1 MPENERTL
9 TRGETERYIISERLP
24 EQYRAADGGMA
35 ARFRFVQDGVAAA
48 MSAASEPE
56 KRAGLSG
63 VLNSLRAFS
72 GEFAKYAE
80 NRAMYESAR
89 QIYEEYLASPESKSG
104 SMLIPA
110 RINGESVRINAADL
124 ADIACV
130 SERRI
135 QDIVRDRHRAA
146 EQEFGSGRVVGG
158 VDFYGL
164 TTPECAEALL
174 GYAGNATSGK
184 PPENAAQ
191 AAFAALNQRLA
202 EKRAITRESPQA
214 GIERTEQTK
223 RPEQTERKQR
233 TEPTRP
239 TQRTEQE
246 SDLREQLDRA
256 MERIAALEEQN
267 RRLSERSRALQGLQ
281 ATESSGRGVQQS
293 AGKQGTVRERI
304 SFRQLL
310 AEAGMQGTLTSPDSF
325 TPEMSVQKQN
335 RSL

>member
-9 TRGETERYIISERLP
+9 TRDETERYIISERLL

-35 ARFRFVQDGVAAA
+35 ARFRFAQDGVAAA
-48 MSAASEPE
+48 LSAASEPE

-89 QIYEEYLASPESKSG
+89 QIYEDYLASPESKSG

-110 RINGESVRINAADL
+110 RVNGESVRINAADL
-124 ADIACV
+124 ADIAYI
-130 SERRI
+130 SERRM
-135 QDIVRDRHRAA
+135 QDIVRDRRRAA

-164 TTPECAEALL
+164 TTPECVEALL
-174 GYAGNATSGK
+174 GYAGNVTSGK

-202 EKRAITRESPQA
+202 EKRVITRESPQA
-214 GIERTEQTK
+214 GIERVEQTR
-223 RPEQTERKQR
+223 RPEQTER
-233 TEPTRP
+233 

-267 RRLSERSRALQGLQ
+267 RRLSERSRALQELQ
-281 ATESSGRGVQQS
+281 PSENHGRGVQQTS
-293 AGKQGTVRERI
+293 GKQGTVRERI
-304 SFRQLL
+304 SFRQLI
-310 AEAGMQGTLTSPDSF
+310 AEAGMQSTLTSPDSF
-325 TPEMSVQKQN
+325 APEMSVQKQN

>member
-35 ARFRFVQDGVAAA
+35 ARFRFAQDGVAAA
-48 MSAASEPE
+48 LSALDRTDEPE

-63 VLNSLRAFS
+63 LLNSLRAFS

-89 QIYEEYLASPESKSG
+89 QIYEEYLASPEGKSG

-124 ADIACV
+124 ADIAYV

-164 TTPECAEALL
+164 TTPECVEALL
-174 GYAGNATSGK
+174 GYAGNVTSGK

-214 GIERTEQTK
+214 GVERVEQTR
-223 RPEQTERKQR
+223 RPEQTER
-233 TEPTRP
+233 
-239 TQRTEQE
+239 TQRTDPDSE
-246 SDLREQLDRA
+246 LREQLDRA

-267 RRLSERSRALQGLQ
+267 RRLSERSRELQGLQ
-281 ATESSGRGVQQS
+281 APESSGRGSVQQS

-325 TPEMSVQKQN
+325 APEMSVQKQN